1 MSIEIFDDDIEQ
13 LRDDLSAE
21 PWNVISNDDIRN
33 SCLLPIRISYEFV
46 DMGDTEYG
54 FNQNFSEK
62 DTFEYFDCM
71 KYISGRTIDELL
83 MDDGF
88 RLRRHSALHKPLKSA
103 LDKLEL
109 GITEGQPIIF
119 HFGLYTDKKQMASRE
134 SGVRSP
140 RIYFMQGLYG
150 VIYPL
155 FFDPYHEITK

>member
-13 LRDDLSAE
+13 LRDDLSVV
-21 PWNVISNDDIRN
+21 PWNVISNDDVRN
-33 SCLLPIRISYEFV
+33 SCQLPIRISYEFV

-54 FNQNFSEK
+54 FDQNFSDK

-71 KYISGRTIDELL
+71 KYISGRTIDELM
-83 MDDGF
+83 MDDDF
-88 RLRRHSALHKPLKSA
+88 RLRR
-103 LDKLEL
+103 
-109 GITEGQPIIF
+109 
-119 HFGLYTDKKQMASRE
+119 LYTDRKQMASRE

-140 RIYFMQGLYG
+140 RIYFMQGSYG

>member
-21 PWNVISNDDIRN
+21 PWNVISNDDVRN

-109 GITEGQPIIF
+109 GN
-119 HFGLYTDKKQMASRE
+119 
-134 SGVRSP
+134 
-140 RIYFMQGLYG
+140 
-150 VIYPL
+150 
-155 FFDPYHEITK
+155 